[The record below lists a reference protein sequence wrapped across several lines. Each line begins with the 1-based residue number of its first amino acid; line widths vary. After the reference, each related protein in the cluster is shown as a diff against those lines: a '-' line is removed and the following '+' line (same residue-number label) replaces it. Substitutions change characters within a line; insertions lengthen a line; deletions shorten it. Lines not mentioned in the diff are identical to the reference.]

1 MESEHCLQLGWQE
14 ERQHACRGNEEG
26 LSPSM
31 VVMYYAAISVGG
43 KSITIVPSVEQAR

>member
-14 ERQHACRGNEEG
+14 ERQNACAGNEEG

-31 VVMYYAAISVGG
+31 VFMYYAAISVRG
-43 KSITIVPSVEQAR
+43 KSIAILQSVEKIK